1 MIKNNNLTLEML
13 DAYAKTLTSKQTNML
28 YENRMKKPY
37 VKHSLNE
44 AFEPDADTYFTVI
57 VPREAV
63 DELGDTPVQLIV
75 AIVQNRDYIKYK
87 MDKYSLYFYTE
98 FPQDYKKVLEI
109 LVSRGYS
116 DAIRDNI
123 DQDFAD
129 ILEPKN

>member
-1 MIKNNNLTLEML
+1 ML

-87 MDKYSLYFYTE
+87 MDKYSL
-98 FPQDYKKVLEI
+98 
-109 LVSRGYS
+109 VSRGYS